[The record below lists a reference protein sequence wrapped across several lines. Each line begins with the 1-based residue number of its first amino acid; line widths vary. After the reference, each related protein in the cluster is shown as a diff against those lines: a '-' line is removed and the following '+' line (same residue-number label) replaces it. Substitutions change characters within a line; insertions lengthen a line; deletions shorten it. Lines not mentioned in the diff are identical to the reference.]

1 MPRHTAS
8 SSRQRKHSAVH
19 ENQERWLLTYAD
31 LITLLLAF
39 FIVMYSMSRIDAK
52 KFGAMTS
59 ALTGAL
65 KGVDLAQRDRDLQG
79 RLNTGGPLKTG
90 ELRLV
95 QRQLAQKVGDAGMSS
110 SISADVTERGLVI
123 SVKDA
128 TLFEIGKADLN
139 PEALA
144 VLRVIGREIS
154 NVTNHVRV
162 EGHTDPRPINTPRF
176 PSNWE
181 LSTSRATSV
190 LRFLVDSTGCAPQRI
205 SALGFGEYRPMVIND
220 SPEHMAANRRVDIVL
235 LSQQMSLSEPEA
247 VAQPHDSTL
256 AGTIRE

>member
-1 MPRHTAS
+1 MR
-8 SSRQRKHSAVH
+8 RRKRSTLH

-39 FIVMYSMSRIDAK
+39 FIVMYSMSRVDAK

-65 KGVDLAQRDRDLQG
+65 RGADLAKRDRELSG
-79 RLNTGGPLKTG
+79 KLNTGGPLKTG
-90 ELRLV
+90 ELRLM
-95 QRQLAQKVGDAGMSS
+95 QRQLEQKVGDAGVSS

-128 TLFEIGKADLN
+128 TLFDLGKADLN
-139 PEALA
+139 PGALA
-144 VLRVIGREIS
+144 VLHVIGHEIS
-154 NVTNHVRV
+154 KVNNHVRV
-162 EGHTDPRPINTPRF
+162 EGHTDPRPISTARF

-205 SALGFGEYRPMVIND
+205 SALGFGEYRPVIVND
-220 SPEHMAANRRVDIVL
+220 TPEHMAKNRRVDIVL

-247 VAQPHDSTL
+247 VANPHDSTW
-256 AGTIRE
+256 AGLTRE